1 MSQRNER
8 IAEEIKKVLSEE
20 IRTTV
25 SDKEPDLGMVTI
37 TEVEVTKENE
47 IATAYFTS
55 LNNNKE
61 FVQDTLDKF
70 NGLFRKAVATNIRLR
85 KAPENQF
92 KYDNSIEYSQKIES
106 LLDDMQNREEKK
118 THRPHNS
125 PNQRADA
132 DILTY
137 KGVEAR

>member
-37 TEVEVTKENE
+37 TEVEVKKENE

-85 KAPENQF
+85 KAPEIQF
-92 KYDNSIEYSQKIES
+92 KYDNSIEYGQKIES
-106 LLDDMQNREEKK
+106 LLSDIKKREE
-118 THRPHNS
+118 
-125 PNQRADA
+125 
-132 DILTY
+132 
-137 KGVEAR
+137 

>member
-70 NGLFRKAVATNIRLR
+70 NGLFRKAVAANIRLR
-85 KAPENQF
+85 KAPEIQF
-92 KYDNSIEYSQKIES
+92 KYDNSIEYGQKIES
-106 LLDDMQNREEKK
+106 LL
-118 THRPHNS
+118 S
-125 PNQRADA
+125 
-132 DILTY
+132 DIKSAKNKPYPYQHLY
-137 KGVEAR
+137 KC

>member
-85 KAPENQF
+85 KAPEIQF
-92 KYDNSIEYSQKIES
+92 KYDNSIEYGQKIES
-106 LLDDMQNREEKK
+106 LLSDIKKREE
-118 THRPHNS
+118 
-125 PNQRADA
+125 
-132 DILTY
+132 
-137 KGVEAR
+137 

>member
-85 KAPENQF
+85 KAPEIRSEERRVG
-92 KYDNSIEYSQKIES
+92 KES
-106 LLDDMQNREEKK
+106 RTRKPQEENREEEE
-118 THRPHNS
+118 
-125 PNQRADA
+125 
-132 DILTY
+132 
-137 KGVEAR
+137 VEIEVL

>member
-8 IAEEIKKVLSEE
+8 IAEEIKKILSEE

-85 KAPENQF
+85 KAPEIQF
-92 KYDNSIEYSQKIES
+92 KYDNSIEFGQKIES
-106 LLDDMQNREEKK
+106 LLSDIKKREE
-118 THRPHNS
+118 
-125 PNQRADA
+125 
-132 DILTY
+132 
-137 KGVEAR
+137 

>member
-47 IATAYFTS
+47 VATAYFTS

-85 KAPENQF
+85 KAPEIQF
-92 KYDNSIEYSQKIES
+92 KYDNSIEYGQKIES
-106 LLDDMQNREEKK
+106 LLSDIKKREE
-118 THRPHNS
+118 
-125 PNQRADA
+125 
-132 DILTY
+132 
-137 KGVEAR
+137 

>member
-85 KAPENQF
+85 KAPEIQF
-92 KYDNSIEYSQKIES
+92 KYDYSIEYGQKIES
-106 LLDDMQNREEKK
+106 LLSDIKKREE
-118 THRPHNS
+118 
-125 PNQRADA
+125 
-132 DILTY
+132 
-137 KGVEAR
+137 

>member
-55 LNNNKE
+55 LNNNKK

-85 KAPENQF
+85 KAPEIQF
-92 KYDNSIEYSQKIES
+92 KYDNSIEYGQKIES
-106 LLDDMQNREEKK
+106 LLSDIKKREE
-118 THRPHNS
+118 
-125 PNQRADA
+125 
-132 DILTY
+132 
-137 KGVEAR
+137 

>member
-8 IAEEIKKVLSEE
+8 IAEEIKKFLSEE

-85 KAPENQF
+85 KAPEIQF
-92 KYDNSIEYSQKIES
+92 KYDNSIEYGQKIES
-106 LLDDMQNREEKK
+106 LLSDIKKREE
-118 THRPHNS
+118 
-125 PNQRADA
+125 
-132 DILTY
+132 
-137 KGVEAR
+137 

>member
-25 SDKEPDLGMVTI
+25 TEKEPDIGMVTI

-47 IATAYFTS
+47 LATVYFTA

-61 FVQDTLDKF
+61 FVQETLDKF
-70 NGLFRKAVATNIRLR
+70 NGLFRKTVASNIRLR
-85 KAPENQF
+85 KAPEIQF
-92 KYDNSIEYSQKIES
+92 KYDNSIEYGQRIES
-106 LLDDMQNREEKK
+106 LLSDIKK
-118 THRPHNS
+118 R
-125 PNQRADA
+125 D
-132 DILTY
+132 
-137 KGVEAR
+137 E

>member
-8 IAEEIKKVLSEE
+8 IAEEIKKILSEE

-85 KAPENQF
+85 KAPEIQF
-92 KYDNSIEYSQKIES
+92 KYDNSIEYGQKIES
-106 LLDDMQNREEKK
+106 LLSDIKKREE
-118 THRPHNS
+118 
-125 PNQRADA
+125 
-132 DILTY
+132 
-137 KGVEAR
+137 